1 VCLGWCTTS
10 LQRCPGLPSSALL
23 GKPPLNILI
32 DPSLAKRKSPWEI
45 NLSELLDLFL
55 KAISQTEFI
64 DLRAAGTA
72 ALSSATIYRLKVETL
87 FLFERLRLQHRLMDA
102 SEPPQLIVMPFRYE
116 IYSTNI
122 DELFDEL
129 GRILQEIVIDEQGG
143 QGQHLLEVPEVLP
156 PNLDDYVISLQTLL
170 FEYRKILVE
179 RLRATGKALLS
190 ELTRGLKPI
199 DAARIFILLLFA
211 ANSGEVVINQEE
223 TDEDALVVSVG
234 QLE

>member
-1 VCLGWCTTS
+1 M
-10 LQRCPGLPSSALL
+10 
-23 GKPPLNILI
+23 GKPPLNVLI

-45 NLSELLDLFL
+45 DLTELLDMFL
-55 KAISQTEFI
+55 KAISESELI
-64 DLRAAGTA
+64 DMRAAGTA

-87 FLFERLRLQHRLMDA
+87 FLFERLRMQHRLVD
-102 SEPPQLIVMPFRYE
+102 SSGPPSIIVMPFRYE

-129 GRILQEIVIDEQGG
+129 GRILQEIVVDEQGG
-143 QGQHLLEVPEVLP
+143 SENVMALADVSP
-156 PNLDDYVISLQTLL
+156 PNLNEYVIPIEVL
-170 FEYRKILVE
+170 FSEYRKILVD

-190 ELTRGLKPI
+190 ELVRALRPI
-199 DAARIFILLLFA
+199 DAARVFILLLFA

-223 TDEDALVVSVG
+223 ADEDALVVSVG

>member
-1 VCLGWCTTS
+1 MCTTS
-10 LQRCPGLPSSALL
+10 PRRCPGAPSSPLL
-23 GKPPLNILI
+23 GKPPLNVLI

-45 NLSELLDLFL
+45 NLSELLDMFL
-55 KAISQTEFI
+55 KAISQTELI
-64 DLRAAGTA
+64 DMRAAGTA

-87 FLFERLRLQHRLMDA
+87 FLFERLRMQHRLTDS
-102 SEPPQLIVMPFRYE
+102 SEPPQIIVMPFRYE

-129 GRILQEIVIDEQGG
+129 GRILQEIVVQGEG
-143 QGQHLLEVPEVLP
+143 EADMNPLALAELP
-156 PNLDDYVISLQTLL
+156 PPNFEDYVVSLQGLL
-170 FEYRKILVE
+170 SEFRKILVE

-199 DAARIFILLLFA
+199 EAARVFILLLFA

-223 TDEDALVVSVG
+223 SDEDALVVSVG

>member
-1 VCLGWCTTS
+1 M
-10 LQRCPGLPSSALL
+10 PSSTLL

-45 NLSELLDLFL
+45 NLTELLDMFL
-55 KAISQTEFI
+55 KAISQTDLI
-64 DLRAAGTA
+64 DMRAAGTA

-87 FLFERLRLQHRLMDA
+87 FLFERLRLQRRLLDA
-102 SEPPQLIVMPFRYE
+102 SEPPQIIVMPFRYE

-129 GRILQEIVIDEQGG
+129 GRILQAIVVEEEGG
-143 QGQHLLEVPEVLP
+143 GAQNPLALEELP
-156 PNLDDYVISLQTLL
+156 PPNIDDYVISLQAILS
-170 FEYRKILVE
+170 EYRKILVE
-179 RLRATGKALLS
+179 RLGATGRALFS
-190 ELTRGLKPI
+190 ELVRGLRPV
-199 DAARIFILLLFA
+199 DAARVFILLLFA
-211 ANSGEVVINQEE
+211 ASAGEVVINQEE